1 MSRLRLPAIALT
13 LFVSSNA
20 WADLRTFDVDPQY
33 QQEVFTALRRIL
45 TPDEGKILPANGRVE
60 QLPSGQILV
69 NADTATLEQVEKVLQ
84 GMRARPPAATPRAA
98 LRYWAVFGRTG
109 GERTANTPNPPMPPY
124 LAAALEE
131 VRRIHGD
138 LTFRVLGSAALA
150 TSSGQLGEADGW
162 PLSVEQTVYVQHDPL
177 DGDTLN
183 ASISM
188 QLTGMAPNS
197 VGNSRIG
204 NLTVR
209 TNLRRGEFVV
219 LGESHVVMPGSAGEF
234 EQGPVF
240 YIVHWER

>member
-33 QQEVFTALRRIL
+33 QQEVFAALRRIL
-45 TPDEGKILPANGRVE
+45 TPDEGKIPAVNGRVE

-69 NADTATLEQVEKVLQ
+69 NADAATLEQVEKVLQ
-84 GMRARPPAATPRAA
+84 GMRARPPAATPQAT
-98 LRYWAVFGRTG
+98 LRYWAVFGSTG
-109 GERTANTPNPPMPPY
+109 AERTANAPNPPMPPA
-124 LAAALEE
+124 LRAVLEE
-131 VRRIHGD
+131 VQRIHGN
-138 LTFRVLGSAALA
+138 LTFRVLGTAALA

-162 PLSVEQTVYVQHDPL
+162 PLSVEQTVYVQ
-177 DGDTLN
+177 GNTLN

-188 QLTGMAPNS
+188 ELTGNAPNS

-209 TNLRRGEFVV
+209 TNLERGEFVV
-219 LGESHVVMPGSAGEF
+219 LGESHVVFPGSAGQF
-234 EQGPVF
+234 ERGPVF
-240 YIVHWER
+240 YVVHWER